1 MFNGFGGLLNAS
13 VPLLSYA
20 PRMKHAL
27 TMAFVLALAGLAAP
41 ANAAPNPCAL
51 VTSAEAARALGT
63 PVLPAKPVAGGG
75 NTECRY
81 LNAAQN
87 ENVLVQVHDRVSQ
100 FPSEML
106 KTPGVKHVP
115 QVGPKAILIGTT
127 LFMVKHG
134 TYVTIGLFKG
144 PNVTDDAAVI
154 KLAKAAAARM

>member
-1 MFNGFGGLLNAS
+1 MSSGFGAPLNALL
-13 VPLLSYA
+13 PPLSYA
-20 PRMKHAL
+20 RRMKHAF
-27 TMAFVLALAGLAAP
+27 TIAFAFTLAALAAP

-51 VTSAEAARALGT
+51 VTTAEAARALGT
-63 PVLPAKPVAGGG
+63 PVMPAKPVPGGG

-87 ENVLVQVHDRVSQ
+87 ENVLVQVHDRVSD
-100 FPSEML
+100 FPDEML
-106 KTPGVKHVP
+106 KVTGVKHVP
-115 QVGPKAILIGTT
+115 QIGPKAILIGTT

-154 KLAKAAAARM
+154 KLGKSAAARM